1 MRINEFIETE
11 LKFLEEF
18 QKFWNLNSVCNRSDF
33 PEDMEHGEWVE
44 QFTIFVEIIN
54 GTIR

>member
-18 QKFWNLNSVCNRSDF
+18 QKYWNLNSGINQLDF

-54 GTIR
+54 GTI